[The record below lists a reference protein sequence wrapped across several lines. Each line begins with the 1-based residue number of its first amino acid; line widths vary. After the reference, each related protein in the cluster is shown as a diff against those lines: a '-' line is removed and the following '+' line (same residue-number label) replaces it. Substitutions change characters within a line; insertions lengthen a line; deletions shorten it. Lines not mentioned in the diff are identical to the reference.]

1 MKVVYTQ
8 SSHLDPVY
16 TFQQF
21 QAELPDRRHD
31 LKHVVKIMR
40 DARTINRGADFLKFA
55 VNKEVYFCQGK

>member
-16 TFQQF
+16 TFRQLE
-21 QAELPDRRHD
+21 AEMRDRRHD

-40 DARTINRGADFLKFA
+40 DVHTINRDADFLKFA
-55 VNKEVYFCQGK
+55 VNKDDIFLPGR